1 MKNNIIERTDGGY
14 ILRLSRGNRIAMIFG
29 IIFFGIYA
37 LFGVIFCAAAI
48 SEGEWD
54 MMVPGAFLILFGSIL
69 GLLFLYTMWGV
80 YLEIDR
86 EGVHLHR
93 ELTKTR
99 HILWREVQDWG
110 VAYQNTKGGP
120 AYYLYFATEVLEVA
134 RWGRSKKLPMRSL
147 RAVSIN
153 IPIKHLHLL
162 RRMGVIRYCREHLN
176 EEIFFFSEGVP
187 LYAKVDE

>member
-14 ILRLSRGNRIAMIFG
+14 ILRLSRGNRAVMIFG
-29 IIFFGIYA
+29 VVFSGIYA
-37 LFGVIFCAAAI
+37 LLGVIFCAAAI
-48 SEGEWD
+48 AEGEWD
-54 MMVPGAFLILFGSIL
+54 MMVPGAFLILFGSIF

-93 ELTKTR
+93 KLTKTR
-99 HILWREVQDWG
+99 HILWCEVQDWG
-110 VAYQNTKGGP
+110 VTYQNTKRGP
-120 AYYLYFATEVLEVA
+120 AYYLYFATEVLGVA
-134 RWGRSKKLPMRSL
+134 RWGKRKKLPMRSL

-153 IPIKHLHLL
+153 IPDKHLHLL
-162 RRMGVIRYCREHLN
+162 RRMGVIHYCREHLN
-176 EEIFFFSEGVP
+176 EEIFFVSEGVP